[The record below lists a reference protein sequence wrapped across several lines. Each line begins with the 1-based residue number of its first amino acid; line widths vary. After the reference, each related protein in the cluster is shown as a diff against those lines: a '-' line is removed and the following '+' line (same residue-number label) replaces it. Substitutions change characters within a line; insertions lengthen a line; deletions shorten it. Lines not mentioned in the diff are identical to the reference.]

1 MSVSIFTPRTLIFT
15 GFCFR
20 VGAHS
25 CGPSQFGLICMLHQR
40 WKTRRAEVQLRLQL
54 VPPPVQELPAT
65 LMKQRRNLQDC
76 GLGIIEV

>member
-1 MSVSIFTPRTLIFT
+1 M
-15 GFCFR
+15 
-20 VGAHS
+20 
-25 CGPSQFGLICMLHQR
+25 
-40 WKTRRAEVQLRLQL
+40 QLRLQL